1 MSRLESVA
9 GFMRRLV
16 VSLPFLA
23 LVGLII
29 GGLVAAP
36 LIPKPS
42 VAIIAITPE
51 ALLDQAYT
59 DDIVEM
65 LREAQ
70 GDDSIKAVVLQINS
84 PGGYVVTTEQIY
96 LDVLR
101 LRQQKPVVASVQMI
115 AASGGYYI
123 AVAANF
129 IYALPTSEV
138 GSIGVRS
145 GLPFPEQPNEYTL
158 TSGPFKSTGGSS
170 RGAVADLEVI
180 RQQFVSAVMSNR
192 GDRVI
197 LSEKEL
203 SRAEVYL
210 GIESL
215 EYGLIDD
222 IGTINDAIEKAASL
236 ASIRNYEVVE
246 LGVSQPSPDFLGPSD
261 LAAIRSQTGLMP
273 IYYYLY
279 FELE

>member
-9 GFMRRLV
+9 GFMRRTV

-36 LIPKPS
+36 LMPKPS

-65 LREAQ
+65 LRDARA
-70 GDDSIKAVVLQINS
+70 DDSIKAVVLKINS

-96 LDVLR
+96 IEVLR
-101 LRQQKPVVASVQMI
+101 LRQQKPVVASVNMI

-123 AVAANF
+123 AAAAAF
-129 IYALPTSEV
+129 IYALPTSQV
-138 GSIGVRS
+138 GSIGVRG
-145 GLPFPEQPNEYTL
+145 GLPFPEELDEYTL
-158 TSGPFKSTGGSS
+158 TSGPFKSTGGSK
-170 RGAVADLEVI
+170 RGAVAELEMI
-180 RQQFVSAVMSNR
+180 RQQFVSAVLSNR

-210 GIESL
+210 GTVSL
-215 EYGLIDD
+215 EYGLVDG
-222 IGTINDAIEKAASL
+222 IGTIDDAIEKAAGL
-236 ASIRNYEVVE
+236 AGIRNYEVME
-246 LGVSQPSPDFLGPSD
+246 FAVSQPSPDFLDPSD
-261 LAAIRSQTGLMP
+261 LAAIKSQTSLMP

-279 FELE
+279 VESE